1 MKFRVFVVSFFV
13 LVSFNS
19 LAEKSPE
26 ELSSTCLGFVMVL
39 LVIIIFTRLTK
50 CQKLETK
57 HKDYIVSALKAY
69 RSGERSHPTMKA
81 HAADLSDSDID
92 KIASYFSSFKSKVIN
107 NSENVEMIDK
117 ANSCVGCHGVDGN
130 SEVPNFPRI
139 AGQYEDYLYQALKS
153 YKNGGRNNAIMTGIA
168 STLSED
174 QMKSFLNILHLKRG
188 MLNIDQGRVALKKQ
202 VNHSISSLLTNVFKL
217 IA

>member
-1 MKFRVFVVSFFV
+1 MPK
-13 LVSFNS
+13 
-19 LAEKSPE
+19 
-26 ELSSTCLGFVMVL
+26 LGN
-39 LVIIIFTRLTK
+39 
-50 CQKLETK
+50 Q

-92 KIASYFSSFKSKVIN
+92 KIGSYFSSFKSKVIN
-107 NSENVEMIDK
+107 NSENVEMIDE

-174 QMKSFLNILHLKRG
+174 QMKKLSKYFASQKG
-188 MLNIDQGRVALKKQ
+188 MLNIDQGRVALKNK
-202 VNHSISSLLTNVFKL
+202 
-217 IA
+217 

>member
-1 MKFRVFVVSFFV
+1 MKFRVFVASFFL

-26 ELSSTCLGFVMVL
+26 ELSSTCLGCHGVVSYNNIYPTYK
-39 LVIIIFTRLTK
+39 VP
-50 CQKLETK
+50 KLGNQ

-69 RSGERSHPTMKA
+69 RSGERSHPTMQA

-107 NSENVEMIDK
+107 NSENVEMIDE

-174 QMKSFLNILHLKRG
+174 QMKKLSKYFASQKG
-188 MLNIDQGRVALKKQ
+188 MLNIDQGRVALKNK
-202 VNHSISSLLTNVFKL
+202 
-217 IA
+217 